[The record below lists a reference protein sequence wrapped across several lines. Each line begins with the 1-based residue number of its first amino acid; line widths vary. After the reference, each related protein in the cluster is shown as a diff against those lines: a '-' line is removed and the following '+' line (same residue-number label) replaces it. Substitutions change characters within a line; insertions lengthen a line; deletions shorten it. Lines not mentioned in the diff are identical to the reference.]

1 MLSRDI
7 YIYIYAHIGHM
18 LLIYAVIYGEIWG
31 SNLLHLIPADEWLMD
46 IFQHWIQTLQE
57 TLFFRINNHG
67 LVP

>member
-1 MLSRDI
+1 
-7 YIYIYAHIGHM
+7 M